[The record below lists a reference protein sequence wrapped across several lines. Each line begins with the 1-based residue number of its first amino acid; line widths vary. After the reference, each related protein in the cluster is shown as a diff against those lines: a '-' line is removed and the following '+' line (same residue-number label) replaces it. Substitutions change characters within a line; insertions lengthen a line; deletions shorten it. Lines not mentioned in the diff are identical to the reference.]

1 MYARTINKK
10 DYTFGVSGLLY
21 KANVL
26 MYDHQTESL
35 WLQVKRRAV
44 TGSMTGTSLDI
55 LPSTLTTWAKWLKK
69 YPATEVLT
77 TETGH
82 NRDYNQDPY
91 ASYYKSRSGFLSFF
105 TPGPGEEEKEM
116 VVGVELGDETFA
128 FGMDSLRQ
136 SKTLTVSVAGQ
147 QLTAHYNAAD
157 DFLQVET
164 ADRKSVPHV
173 LVYWF
178 VWKGIHPDTGRTA
191 ITK

>member
-1 MYARTINKK
+1 MYSRTINKI

-44 TGSMTGTSLDI
+44 TGSMTGTKLDI
-55 LPSTLTTWAKWLKK
+55 LPSTLTTWTKWLNKH
-69 YPATEVLT
+69 PATEVLT

-82 NRDYNQDPY
+82 DRDYNRDPY
-91 ASYYKSRSGFLSFF
+91 ASYYEESSGFLSFF
-105 TPGPGEEEKEM
+105 TPGPGEEEKEL

-128 FGMDSLRQ
+128 FGMNSLRR

-147 QLTAHYNAAD
+147 QLTARYNAAD
-157 DFLQVET
+157 DSLRVET
-164 ADRKSVPHV
+164 ANKERVPHV

-178 VWKGIHPDTGRTA
+178 VWKGIHPATGRTA